1 MLQQKNDKY
10 NVVNLDDKN
19 RKAIE
24 LYQKKR
30 VPKKCIKCGDPL
42 PHNSQ
47 KICTECLLKMYA
59 SDDQKTHNIAA
70 GIFSSRSY
78 CAAEVKKMLKDRGI
92 KMSNKV
98 TTHDH
103 HEIEYKHLNDL
114 IKKTMPR
121 AEFAAK
127 IDVSYMTLL
136 NKLQGKTPWNIRD
149 IIAIKSIFPNESIE
163 TIFNI

>member
-1 MLQQKNDKY
+1 MLQQKNNKY
-10 NVVNLDDKN
+10 NVVKLDDRN
-19 RKAIE
+19 RKARE

-30 VPKKCIKCGDPL
+30 VPKKCIKCGNPL

-59 SDDQKTHNIAA
+59 SDNQETHNSAA
-70 GIFSSRSY
+70 SMFSSRSY

-98 TTHDH
+98 ITHDH
-103 HEIEYKHLNDL
+103 HKIEYKYLNDL
-114 IKKTMPR
+114 IKKTMLR

-127 IDVSYMTLL
+127 IDMSYITLL

-149 IIAIKSIFPNESIE
+149 IRAIKSIFPNESVE